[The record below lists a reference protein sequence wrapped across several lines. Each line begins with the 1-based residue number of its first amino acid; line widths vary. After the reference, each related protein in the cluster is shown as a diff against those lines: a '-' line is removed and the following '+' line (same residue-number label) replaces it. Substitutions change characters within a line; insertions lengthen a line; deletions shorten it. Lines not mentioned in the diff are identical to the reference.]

1 MIYDRPD
8 RISPRSTAEGIPP
21 LEKQSSKLLP
31 GIADRPAFTVS
42 EEEKR
47 TLIMAV
53 QGTFDTLFTWSY
65 APGERVPIEDLY
77 KKAKTNQWDSDFDID
92 WSVGGQIARAR
103 ECTDPLNWFS
113 SANEDIFGRMN
124 AKERSNFG
132 HASIAWTISQFLHA
146 EQGALSC
153 AAKLVQTA
161 PWVDAKF
168 YASTQFMDEAR
179 HMEVFSRYL
188 REKLE
193 WEFPVN
199 VHLKSLLSDI
209 VKDSR
214 WDFTFLGMQIV
225 IEGLALAAFG
235 CQYNLTTDP
244 LLKQITRYVMAD
256 EARHVAFGVLSLR
269 AVYAEMSASE
279 LRERQEFCFECA
291 LRMRD
296 RFLAQEVWET
306 LGLPIDKCMEIMMH
320 SPAQIEFR
328 KALFSKIVPNVKKL
342 GLLDF
347 GDGWLR
353 TKFGELGVLRY
364 EDLSDTSA
372 EYAQMDLD
380 HAPWSVIQYKHY

>member
-1 MIYDRPD
+1 
-8 RISPRSTAEGIPP
+8 
-21 LEKQSSKLLP
+21 
-31 GIADRPAFTVS
+31 
-42 EEEKR
+42 
-47 TLIMAV
+47 
-53 QGTFDTLFTWSY
+53 
-65 APGERVPIEDLY
+65 
-77 KKAKTNQWDSDFDID
+77 
-92 WSVGGQIARAR
+92 
-103 ECTDPLNWFS
+103 
-113 SANEDIFGRMN
+113 
-124 AKERSNFG
+124 
-132 HASIAWTISQFLHA
+132 
-146 EQGALSC
+146 
-153 AAKLVQTA
+153 
-161 PWVDAKF
+161 
-168 YASTQFMDEAR
+168 
-179 HMEVFSRYL
+179 MEVFSRYL

-328 KALFSKIVPNVKKL
+328 KALFSKIVPNVKRL